1 MEPEGLG
8 FLSGLVTALGGLA
21 GATDTAPPPAPQPG
35 GAVIELRVSGQ
46 EFAIPPEH
54 ILAVLAGV
62 NDITQ
67 MPQLELSFDD
77 SGAALFA
84 EITAAHIGEAM
95 DLVVCDQV
103 LMSPVIQEPIT
114 GGQIVITGSFT
125 SDETTLLASQIS
137 GSTPCDTSDATK

>member
-8 FLSGLVTALGGLA
+8 FLSGLVTALGGLV
-21 GATDTAPPPAPQPG
+21 GATDTAPQPG

-46 EFAIPPEH
+46 EFIVPPEH
-54 ILAVLAGV
+54 ILAVLASV

-67 MPQLELSFDD
+67 MPQLELSFDA
-77 SGAALFA
+77 SGATLFA
-84 EITAAHIGEAM
+84 EITAAHIGQEM

-114 GGQIVITGSFT
+114 GGQIVITGNFT
-125 SDETTLLASQIS
+125 VDETTLLASQIS
-137 GSTPCDTSDATK
+137 GSTPCDTSEATK